1 MYKIV
6 NNNPVKLKKDLD
18 YWKNYNSNYNN
29 IKRKYGY
36 YIKKYS
42 NFYKLYWAL
51 SEELYVK
58 RHIKNKKKQ
67 KEILV
72 DSETYKEQKLIYKYL
87 ATIFKQSIDR
97 EITNL
102 IVIKTLKSNEM
113 ENFKTKNNKILNDKI
128 KFFQDIWGNEMYF
141 DPMEDAIKH
150 LKQKNIYKF
159 PYLSFVCDAHYSE
172 EGAKFYSKFVS
183 KKIYE

>member
-1 MYKIV
+1 M
-6 NNNPVKLKKDLD
+6 
-18 YWKNYNSNYNN
+18 
-29 IKRKYGY
+29 
-36 YIKKYS
+36 
-42 NFYKLYWAL
+42 
-51 SEELYVK
+51 
-58 RHIKNKKKQ
+58 
-67 KEILV
+67 
-72 DSETYKEQKLIYKYL
+72 IYKYL

-141 DPMEDAIKH
+141 DPMEDAIKQQ
-150 LKQKNIYKF
+150 KQKNIYKF
-159 PYLSFVCDAHYSE
+159 PYLSIVCDAHYSE